1 MKGHLVE
8 SLAEI
13 KRKRNL
19 QYNITPNSRKRMIE
33 IITGGFY
40 EIKKYSR
47 GTGCDS

>member
-13 KRKRNL
+13 KRK
-19 QYNITPNSRKRMIE
+19 KKFIE

>member
-13 KRKRNL
+13 KRNL
-19 QYNITPNSRKRMIE
+19 QYNITPNNRKRMIE